1 MRLPARPR
9 FRLYFSCLI
18 SALVTVSCTSS
29 EMHPTAMSGAGGQ
42 RAGFDEVIGQ
52 HARTMLD
59 EGRGLWTHQKGG
71 FYHDGRFAT
80 LRDVVNHYDGF
91 LRLGLTE
98 LEKNDLIQHLL
109 GL

>member
-1 MRLPARPR
+1 M
-9 FRLYFSCLI
+9 
-18 SALVTVSCTSS
+18 SS
-29 EMHPTAMSGAGGQ
+29 AGGQ

-52 HARTMLD
+52 YARTMLD
-59 EGRGLWTHQKGG
+59 EGRQKGG

-98 LEKNDLIQHLL
+98 PEKNDLIQHLL